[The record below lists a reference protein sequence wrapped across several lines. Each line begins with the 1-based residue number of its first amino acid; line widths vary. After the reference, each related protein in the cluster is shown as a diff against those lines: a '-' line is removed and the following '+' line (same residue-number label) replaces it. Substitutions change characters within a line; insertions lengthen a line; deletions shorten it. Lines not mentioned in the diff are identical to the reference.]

1 MKKYKL
7 LSALLAA
14 SIIIQPLT
22 AMKAAAAPAQSSE
35 EVSAEADGG
44 AEEAAETTEEESVP
58 TVTIEINTVEDFKKF
73 ADNCHLDS
81 WSVNKVI
88 SLQKDL
94 DLSGTTFETIP
105 VFAGTFDGNGHTI
118 SGFRPSD
125 QGYIVGLFRY
135 IQPGGTVKNLTVQGN
150 VNAANEQECIGG
162 ICGINY
168 GTIRTCSFRGIVSG
182 QNTVGGIAGINE
194 VSGVITNSLSD
205 GRITG
210 FHSTGGIV
218 GSNHGLVAFCSNS
231 AGINDNS
238 DWVEEDDE
246 QGTGIFFSLQASE
259 DDVDLYSGVDTGGIA
274 GYSDG
279 DIECCENTGTIGYE
293 HTGYNIGGIAGRQ
306 AGLLRLCTNSGEIYG
321 RKDVGGI
328 VGQMEPDI
336 EVDEAQSLRNAVNK
350 LHDLIEKTLDDM
362 HDTKNVLKSD
372 LDDLS
377 AYGDGALSSGDAMVG
392 QMTDFIDDNME
403 QTQAIAN
410 RLDYIMDML
419 PDILDDVSAS
429 GDAFGR
435 MSDALR
441 ELPDDLDFMSSV
453 DGAYNET
460 DYNRVSLLSTV
471 GGHILTNI
479 LNPAE
484 GESVTI
490 TAVPDDE
497 NYTLTNLTVKDA
509 GGNNIYSST
518 SSSTSHTFTMP
529 AANVRVEAYFRYTG
543 GAAGISLLSYDGG
556 ETFEPYVETVT
567 DPDSVSGNTLPPA
580 GGDPDPQIDG
590 GLAPLL
596 PTTPPITTVPENT
609 GDGIGGSPD
618 SNTENGGT
626 SNSTPTAPRNRSLRS
641 PSPRAPRA
649 SEPAVILQS
658 NLSGSA
664 DWESNSSNTVTLTII
679 PDTAYTLSGDPV
691 ATDNKGSGSPVP
703 LTRVS
708 GGSYR
713 YTFSTDAITT
723 PVLVN
728 ITFAKLNK
736 NDALSTSSDNIR
748 ASIAALQQSSAQAE
762 ACIQKINELMGT
774 SPWDSLSPEI
784 QEQVL
789 DNVLLL
795 SGYMDGMSASAAS
808 ILSGF
813 GTISG
818 VLAPYIED
826 AAEDALGDI
835 EQATNEIHNMI
846 NSLKEA
852 GRGVRVIVDYLN
864 GQPDIQFATLGPAFD
879 ADREELHTQ
888 LMGISDALKSLSD
901 NASDY
906 SDIVNEDL
914 KAVNDQL
921 NVVFNLLADRLTDS
935 QDTSVEE
942 LYEEADTEDIENI
955 YTGRVDAS
963 INNGIVRGDINIGG
977 VAGSMS
983 IDEEDPEDS
992 AAGSVDYEVGSH
1004 FITKC
1009 IISDSVNNG
1018 YITAKKDG
1026 AGGIVGYM
1034 RHGIVTDCEG
1044 YGNIESTE
1052 GDYVGGIAGES
1063 LTVIRNCYALCSVSG
1078 AKDVGGVAG
1087 YANTLQDCYAIVS
1100 AEATVGRVGAIAGE
1114 ISEDTDG
1121 VVSGNYYV
1129 GDDTY
1134 GIDNISYADMA
1145 APIAYKDLLATAE
1158 YLPTEFWHLKV
1169 TYRVEDTYLGTEEV
1183 KYGASLANLH
1193 YPEIPARDGFY
1204 GSWPDL
1210 SDQVMKGNLLI
1221 DGCYLDTVTVV
1232 ESSEKE
1238 DTESG
1243 NTAWQKPYAL
1253 VEQAFTQDT
1262 VLNAELSDREGPQ
1275 EAKNKAHVIYDIS
1288 LENSGIGDKD
1298 TFAIRLLNPY
1308 GEKTSV
1314 YGLTDGEWHE
1324 LESKS
1329 RGQYLQVDMTGPQ
1342 ESFCIVNTKADVLLI
1357 AVIAIAVVA
1366 AAVIVLLLIR
1376 MSKRINGKIAA
1387 RLKRRG

>member
-1 MKKYKL
+1 MKKYKM

-14 SIIIQPLT
+14 SLIIQPFA
-22 AMKAAAAPAQSSE
+22 AMRAAAAPAQSSE
-35 EVSAEADGG
+35 EESSAEKGSAADNSTG
-44 AEEAAETTEEESVP
+44 ENTETTEETVP
-58 TVTIEINTVEDFKKF
+58 TETIEINTVEDFMKF
-73 ADNCHLDS
+73 AADCHLDS

-88 SLQKDL
+88 SLKKDL
-94 DLSGTTFETIP
+94 DLSGAAFETIP

-118 SGFRPSD
+118 SGFRPGD

-135 IQPGGTVKNLTVQGN
+135 IQPGGTVKNLTVQGD
-150 VNAANEQECIGG
+150 VTAANEQECIGG
-162 ICGINY
+162 ICGVNY

-182 QNTVGGIAGINE
+182 QNTVGGIAGVNE
-194 VSGVITNSLSD
+194 VSGVIANCLSD

-246 QGTGIFFSLQASE
+246 QGTGLFFSFQRSE
-259 DDVDLYSGVDTGGIA
+259 DEIDLYSGVDTGGIA

-279 DIECCENTGTIGYE
+279 DIECCDNSGTIGYE

-306 AGLLRLCTNSGEIYG
+306 AGLLRLCTNNGKIYG

-392 QMTDFIDDNME
+392 QMTDFIDDNMD
-403 QTQAIAN
+403 QTQAMAN
-410 RLDYIMDML
+410 RIDYIMDML

-435 MSDALR
+435 MSDALKD
-441 ELPDDLDFMSSV
+441 LPDDLDFMSSV
-453 DGAYNET
+453 GGDYNET
-460 DYNRVSLLSTV
+460 DYNRISLLSTV
-471 GGHILTNI
+471 GGHILTSS
-479 LNPAE
+479 LNPAK
-484 GESVTI
+484 GDSVTI
-490 TAVPDDE
+490 TVAPDTG
-497 NYTLTNLTVKDA
+497 YNLASLNVYDA
-509 GGNNIYSST
+509 GNALLLSSD
-518 SSSTSHTFTMP
+518 SEGIAEQYTFTMP
-529 AANVRVEAYFRYTG
+529 AANVRVEAYFQYTG
-543 GAAGISLLSYDGG
+543 SPAAGGIALLSYDGE
-556 ETFEPYVETVT
+556 ETFEQYVETT
-567 DPDSVSGNTLPPA
+567 PEPDSVSENNIPSADEEEET
-580 GGDPDPQIDG
+580 DPQINN
-590 GLAPLL
+590 GLAPMQ
-596 PTTPPITTVPENT
+596 PIVTIPEEE
-609 GDGIGGSPD
+609 G
-618 SNTENGGT
+618 GGT
-626 SNSTPTAPRNRSLRS
+626 SSPIPAAPESFSSPRLPLSSPS
-641 PSPRAPRA
+641 PSPRESDP
-649 SEPAVILQS
+649 PTVILSS

-664 DWESNSSNTVTLTII
+664 SYEVDEDTITLTVT
-679 PDTAYTLSGDPV
+679 PDTAYTLSGTPT
-691 ATDNKGSGSPVP
+691 ATAEGSTTLDV
-703 LTRVS
+703 TRVS
-708 GGSYR
+708 GGPYR
-713 YTFSTDAITT
+713 YAIEIPDSAPTSIT
-723 PVLVN
+723 VK
-728 ITFAKLNK
+728 ITFAKQNK
-736 NDALSTSSDNIR
+736 NDALSTSSGNIQS
-748 ASIAALQQSSAQAE
+748 SIADLQQNAVLAE
-762 ACIQKINELMGT
+762 NCRQTINRLMEGEGGWAANQEEITKQIQ
-774 SPWDSLSPEI
+774 
-784 QEQVL
+784 
-789 DNVLLL
+789 LLA
-795 SGYMDGMSASAAS
+795 GYMSNMSASAS
-808 ILSGF
+808 SVLSGLS
-813 GTISG
+813 TISN
-818 VLAPYIED
+818 VLAPYIQD
-826 AAEDALGDI
+826 AAEDALEDI
-835 EQATNEIHNMI
+835 ERATDEIHNMI

-864 GQPDIQFATLGPAFD
+864 GQPDIQFAKLGPEFD
-879 ADREELHTQ
+879 ADREDLHTQ
-888 LMGISDALKSLSD
+888 LVGISDALKSLSN

-955 YTGRVDAS
+955 FTGRVDSS
-963 INNGIVRGDINIGG
+963 INNGIVKGDINIGG
-977 VAGSMS
+977 ITGSMS

-992 AAGSVDYEVGSH
+992 AAGSVDYEIGSH

-1009 IISDSVNNG
+1009 IVSDSVNNG

-1034 RHGIVTDCEG
+1034 RHGIVADCEG

-1100 AEATVGRVGAIAGE
+1100 TEATVGRVGAIAGE
-1114 ISEDTDG
+1114 ISDDTDG

-1129 GDDTY
+1129 GDDVY
-1134 GIDNISYADMA
+1134 GIDNISYAQMA
-1145 APIAYKDLLATAE
+1145 APIAYNDLLATAE

-1221 DGCYLDTVTVV
+1221 DGCYMDTVTVV
-1232 ESSEKE
+1232 ESSEKAE
-1238 DTESG
+1238 TEGES
-1243 NTAWQKPYAL
+1243 ADWQKPYAL
-1253 VEQAFTQDT
+1253 VEQTFTEDT

-1275 EAKNKAHVIYDIS
+1275 EAKNKPHVIYDIS
-1288 LENSGIGDKD
+1288 LENSGIGAKD
-1298 TFAIRLLNPY
+1298 TFAVRLLNPY
-1308 GEKTSV
+1308 GEKVQV

-1324 LESKS
+1324 LESKV

-1342 ESFCIVNTKADVLLI
+1342 ESFCIVNTKTDALLI
-1357 AVIAIAVVA
+1357 AVIAVAVIAGAAVVF
-1366 AAVIVLLLIR
+1366 LFIR

-1387 RLKRRG
+1387 RIKRRGDES

>member
-1 MKKYKL
+1 MRKYKL

-22 AMKAAAAPAQSSE
+22 AMEAAAAPAQSSAKDAAAAKDGAA
-35 EVSAEADGG
+35 SSEAGG
-44 AEEAAETTEEESVP
+44 SDTEETAP
-58 TVTIEINTVEDFKKF
+58 TETIEINTVEDFKKF

-88 SLQKDL
+88 SLQKDI
-94 DLSGTTFETIP
+94 DLSGAAFETIP
-105 VFAGTFDGNGHTI
+105 VFAGTFNGNGHTI
-118 SGFRPSD
+118 SGFRPND

-135 IQPGGTVKNLTVQGN
+135 IKAGGTVKNLTVQGN
-150 VNAANEQECIGG
+150 ITATNEQECIGG

-168 GTIRTCSFRGIVSG
+168 GTIRSCSFRGIVSG
-182 QNTVGGIAGINE
+182 QNTVGGVAGLNE
-194 VSGVITNSLSD
+194 VSGVIANCLSD

-246 QGTGIFFSLQASE
+246 MGTGIFFSLQASE
-259 DDVDLYSGVDTGGIA
+259 DEIDLYSGVDTGGIA

-279 DIECCENTGTIGYE
+279 DIECCENTGTVGYE

-306 AGLLRLCTNSGEIYG
+306 AGLVRLCTNDGKIYG

-362 HDTKNVLKSD
+362 HETKNVLKSD
-372 LDDLS
+372 LDNLN
-377 AYGDGALSSGDAMVG
+377 AYGDSALSSGDAMVG

-403 QTQAIAN
+403 QTQAIAS
-410 RLDYIMDML
+410 RIDYMMDML
-419 PDILDDVSAS
+419 PGILDNVSAS

-435 MSDALR
+435 MNDALG

-453 DGAYNET
+453 GGAYNET
-460 DYNRVSLLSTV
+460 DYNRISLLSTV
-471 GGHILTNI
+471 GGHILTDL

-484 GESVTI
+484 GETVTI
-490 TAVPDDE
+490 TAAPNDGYRLD
-497 NYTLTNLTVKDA
+497 TLAVYDA
-509 GGNNIYSST
+509 GGSAVACPKTSDTQYS
-518 SSSTSHTFTMP
+518 FTMP
-529 AANVRVEAYFRYTG
+529 ASNVRVEAYFTYNDPTG
-543 GAAGISLLSYDGG
+543 YSLSSYDGG
-556 ETFEPYVETVT
+556 ESETSGETFEQYVETA
-567 DPDSVSGNTLPPA
+567 PGSVSENNIPS
-580 GGDPDPQIDG
+580 GDEEEENGPQINN
-590 GLAPLL
+590 GLAPMQ
-596 PTTPPITTVPENT
+596 PIVTVPENS
-609 GDGIGGSPD
+609 GSSAGSSPGSSSGGGL
-618 SNTENGGT
+618 SNLLPRVPNMT
-626 SNSTPTAPRNRSLRS
+626 SGPTL
-641 PSPRAPRA
+641 PRA
-649 SEPAVILQS
+649 SGDQVIILHS

-664 DWESNSSNTVTLTII
+664 SWEIDGTTATLTIR

-691 ATDNKGSGSPVP
+691 VIDNASKPVS
-703 LTRVS
+703 LSRTQS
-708 GGSYR
+708 GSYR
-713 YTFSTDAITT
+713 YTFNTVGLTF
-723 PVLVN
+723 PVHAE

-736 NDALSTSSDNIR
+736 NDALSNSSGNIHS
-748 ASIAALQQSSAQAE
+748 SIADLQQSSLQAD
-762 ACIQKINELMGT
+762 ACIQRIRDIMGT
-774 SPWDSLSPEI
+774 TEWGSLGDEK
-784 QEQVL
+784 QRQVL
-789 DNVLLL
+789 AEIMNL
-795 SGYMDGMSASAAS
+795 SGYMDDMSASASS
-808 ILSGF
+808 ILGGF
-813 GTISG
+813 GTIAN
-818 VLAPYIED
+818 VLAPYIQD
-826 AAEDALGDI
+826 AAEDALEDI
-835 EQATNEIHNMI
+835 EHATDELHNMI
-846 NSLKEA
+846 NSLREA
-852 GRGVRVIVDYLN
+852 GRGVRVIVDYMN
-864 GQPDIQFATLGPAFD
+864 GQPDIQFATLGPEFD
-879 ADREELHTQ
+879 ASREDLHTQ
-888 LMGISDALKSLSD
+888 LVGISDALKSLSD

-921 NVVFNLLADRLTDS
+921 NIVFNLLADRLTDS
-935 QDTSVEE
+935 SDPSVEE
-942 LYEEADTEDIENI
+942 LYEDADTEDIENI
-955 YTGRVDAS
+955 FTGRVDAS
-963 INNGIVRGDINIGG
+963 INNGIIKGDINIGG
-977 VAGSMS
+977 IAGSMS

-992 AAGSVDYEVGSH
+992 AAGSVDYEIGSH

-1009 IISDSVNNG
+1009 IVSDSVNNG

-1026 AGGIVGYM
+1026 AGGIAGYM

-1078 AKDVGGVAG
+1078 ARDVGGVAG

-1114 ISEDTDG
+1114 ISEDADG

-1129 GDDTY
+1129 GDDVY

-1145 APIAYKDLLATAE
+1145 APIAYRDLLATAE

-1183 KYGASLANLH
+1183 KYGTSLANLH

-1204 GSWPDL
+1204 GAWPDL

-1221 DGCYLDTVTVV
+1221 DGSYVDTVTVV
-1232 ESSEKE
+1232 ESSEKA
-1238 DTESG
+1238 ESTG
-1243 NTAWQKPYAL
+1243 ENAAAWQKPYAL

-1275 EAKNKAHVIYDIS
+1275 EAQNKPHVIYDIS

-1298 TFAIRLLNPY
+1298 TFAVRLLNPY
-1308 GEKTSV
+1308 GEKVKV
-1314 YGLTDGEWHE
+1314 YGLTGGDWTE
-1324 LESKS
+1324 LESKA

-1342 ESFCIVNTKADVLLI
+1342 ESFCIVNTKADALLI
-1357 AVIAIAVVA
+1357 AVIAVAVI
-1366 AAVIVLLLIR
+1366 AAVIVVFLFIR
-1376 MSKRINGKIAA
+1376 MSKRINRKLAA
-1387 RLKRRG
+1387 RIKRRG